1 MSSYSLRRDPM
12 TKIISIAGSPCC
24 GKTTLCNSFASSHN
38 GLSLDLEYLRTMFF
52 EEDIENNVFKF
63 THNEPIKNDED
74 LRTYFL
80 RCAIYDRI
88 ITLGEYIE
96 WYKVIMEYMN
106 RTILK
111 ILKDFKDIDYE
122 DFLSKYSKIIKWRP
136 SDKPD
141 LIVLNHALLPLTD
154 IWKDSTLSIM
164 LTGEESVLIERFMER
179 EKLGSNKI
187 KYGADILRHMN
198 LYNALNNGAK
208 ADIVYDTTD
217 DFMDIRQIENIL
229 KGNI

>member
-1 MSSYSLRRDPM
+1 MI
-12 TKIISIAGSPCC
+12 KIISIAGLPCC
-24 GKTTLCNSFASSHN
+24 GKTTLCNSFASLHD

-52 EEDIENNVFKF
+52 EENIENNVFKF
-63 THNEPIKNDED
+63 THNEPIKENED

-80 RCAIYDRI
+80 RCAIYDKI
-88 ITLGEYIE
+88 ITFDEYIE

-111 ILKDFKDIDYE
+111 ILNDFKNVDYK
-122 DFLSKYSKIIKWRP
+122 DYLSKYSEIIKWIP
-136 SDKPD
+136 FDKPD

-154 IWKDSTLSIM
+154 IWKDSILSIM
-164 LTGEESVLIERFMER
+164 LIGEESVLIERFMER

-198 LYNALNNGAK
+198 LYNVLNNGAK
-208 ADIVYDTTD
+208 ADIVYDTTNN
-217 DFMDIRQIENIL
+217 FMDIRQIENIL
-229 KGNI
+229 KGNIEYETRN